1 MSATFLSL
9 YSQFSYLKKMEVMST
24 HRVMT
29 IKGRNELIIPSTEP
43 ESVLLL
49 LKDKIRLKYI

>member
-9 YSQFSYLKKMEVMST
+9 YSQFSYLKKLEVMST
-24 HRVMT
+24 HQVMT
-29 IKGRNELIIPSTEP
+29 IKGRNELKISSTEP
-43 ESVLLL
+43 KSVLLL